1 MKVSL
6 LFLEV
11 RFPPGAFCTG
21 SFRNYP
27 LKCAVYLNKIGA
39 RFLFKTDA
47 EQQHR
52 ENAGGDRDQIKA
64 TVSKE

>member
-27 LKCAVYLNKIGA
+27 LKYAVYLNKIDA
-39 RFLFKTDA
+39 CFLFKTDA
-47 EQQHR
+47 EQQHQ
-52 ENAGGDRDQIKA
+52 ENPGGDKDQIKA
-64 TVSKE
+64 TVSEE